1 MTRPRTDSAN
11 RNQRT
16 PRRAR
21 AAAAGSAYTR
31 FYELANDLGLLP
43 EWTLVDRGE
52 ADIDGDASA
61 QVVLEDRYHV
71 ARFSVSRDNWP
82 DNPSEQFSILAHE
95 VSHLILADLVIAAEQ
110 AAKQLGG
117 SAQELAIENIG
128 RQEELLADRLA
139 RLIIERNT
147 VEEE

>member
-1 MTRPRTDSAN
+1 MSRPRIDSAN
-11 RNQRT
+11 RTERR

-21 AAAAGSAYTR
+21 QAAPGSAFAR

-61 QVVLEDRYHV
+61 QVSLEDRYHV

-82 DNPSEQFSILAHE
+82 DNPTEQFSILAHE
-95 VSHLILADLVIAAEQ
+95 ASHLILADLVVSAEQ

-117 SAQELAIENIG
+117 TAQELALENIG

-139 RLIIERNT
+139 RLIVERNIG
-147 VEEE
+147 EEE

>member
-1 MTRPRTDSAN
+1 MSRPRLDSAN
-11 RNQRT
+11 RNQRA

-21 AAAAGSAYTR
+21 AAAAGSAYAR
-31 FYELANDLGLLP
+31 FYDLANDLGLLP

-61 QVVLEDRYHV
+61 QVTLEDRYHV

-82 DNPSEQFSILAHE
+82 DDPASQFSILAHE
-95 VSHLILADLVIAAEQ
+95 ASHLILADLVVAAEQ
-110 AAKQLGG
+110 AAKMLAEP
-117 SAQELAIENIG
+117 AQALAMENIS

-147 VEEE
+147 QEED